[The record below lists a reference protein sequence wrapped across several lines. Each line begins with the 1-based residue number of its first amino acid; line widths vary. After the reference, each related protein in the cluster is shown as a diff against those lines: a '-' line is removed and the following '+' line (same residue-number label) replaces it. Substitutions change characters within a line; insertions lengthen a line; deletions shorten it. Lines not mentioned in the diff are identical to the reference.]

1 LHVYI
6 QSATIGDMSSLQ
18 VTQLDDNTWRVV
30 DTTPSDLPQSHFRVQ
45 VRENDR
51 GQQRWLVWAGFSKK
65 SMSTHAVWRRI
76 AIEAVQQSMAAG

>member
-1 LHVYI
+1 
-6 QSATIGDMSSLQ
+6 MSNLQ

-30 DTTPSDLPQSHFRVQ
+30 DTTPSDLPQPHFRVQ

-51 GQQRWLVWAGFSKK
+51 GQQRWLVWRGPSKK
-65 SMSTHAVWRRI
+65 SLPTYAVWRRL